1 MKDIES
7 LKNEREIERETQ
19 IIALEKNN
27 KELDRICKK
36 YCLCIG
42 WFLVLFLFIYVII
55 ITINKPS

>member
-7 LKNEREIERETQ
+7 LKNEREIEREIQ

-27 KELDRICKK
+27 KELDRICKN
-36 YCLCIG
+36 YCLYIG
-42 WFLVLFLFIYVII
+42 WSLVLCLMIYIII